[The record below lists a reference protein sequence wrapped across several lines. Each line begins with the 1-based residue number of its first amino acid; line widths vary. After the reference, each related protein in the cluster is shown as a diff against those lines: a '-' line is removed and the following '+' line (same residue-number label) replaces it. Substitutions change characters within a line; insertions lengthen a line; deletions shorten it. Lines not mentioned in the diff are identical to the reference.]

1 MSLKKGLKDC
11 PGCKLLVTKLA
22 EDYDVKMNPDDI
34 PTFMQTLNDEDSQLK
49 QELARQRRAYTHMDA
64 EKTKENAFLTME
76 LYEAER
82 QLQELSAELQKALDE
97 SQVAD

>member
-22 EDYDVKMNPDDI
+22 EDYDVKLKPDDL
-34 PTFMQTLNDEDSQLK
+34 PAYVQSLNEEEALLK
-49 QELARQRRAYTHMDA
+49 EELAKQRRAFTHMDA
-64 EKTKENAFLTME
+64 EKTKENAFLAME

-82 QLQELSAELQKALDE
+82 ELQELSAQLQNLLGD
-97 SQVAD
+97 SQPEN